1 MASSAVAARARAH
14 PGMFEAAGR
23 KPSEKLVEA
32 LTLHVVVGIGAIIM
46 VFPFL
51 WMILTSLKDSSQ
63 AFLIPPRWIPNPWA
77 LDNYPRSLQA
87 LPFDIGYFNSFYIS
101 AIVVTCTLLTAS
113 MAAYAFAKIKF
124 PGREIVFLL
133 FLATMMVPYQVTIIP
148 LFLIMKY
155 LGWVDTHL
163 AIIVPPALFNAFA
176 VFLLRQFIRGIPK
189 ELEEA
194 AMIDGCNRLRTYW
207 QIILPLLVPAM
218 AALGI
223 FLFLGSW
230 NSFFVP
236 LIFLNSP
243 ELFTVPLMLNQFR
256 GQYTVDWTLLMAG
269 SAIAVIP
276 VLVVYVLGQRKI
288 IEGITLTGLTGR

>member
-1 MASSAVAARARAH
+1 MATSVALTRKYVAADAAH
-14 PGMFEAAGR
+14 
-23 KPSEKLVEA
+23 KPLSYHLEHLG
-32 LTLHVVVGIGAIIM
+32 LHLILAIGAFIM
-46 VFPFL
+46 AFPFL

-63 AFLIPPRWIPNPWA
+63 AFLIPPKWIPDPWA
-77 LDNYPRSLQA
+77 LENYPASLQA
-87 LPFDIGYFNSFYIS
+87 LPFGIAYFNSFYIS
-101 AIVVTCTLLTAS
+101 FIVVVSTLLTAS
-113 MAAYAFAKIKF
+113 MAAYAFAKINF
-124 PGREIVFLL
+124 PGRELVFLL
-133 FLATMMVPYQVTIIP
+133 FLATMMVPGQVTIIP
-148 LFLIMKY
+148 LFLIMKT

-163 AIIVPPALFNAFA
+163 AIIVPGALFNAFA

-194 AMIDGCNRLRTYW
+194 AMIDGCNRFRTYW

-218 AALGI
+218 SALGI
-223 FLFLGSW
+223 FLFLASW
-230 NSFFVP
+230 NNFFVP
-236 LIFLNSP
+236 LIFLNTP

-276 VLVVYVLGQRKI
+276 VLIVYILGQRKI

>member
-1 MASSAVAARARAH
+1 MASSAVAARAPA
-14 PGMFEAAGR
+14 GMYVAAGR
-23 KPSEKLVEA
+23 KPGQQLMENVILHALVI
-32 LTLHVVVGIGAIIM
+32 LGAIVM
-46 VFPFL
+46 AFPFA
-51 WMILTSLKDSSQ
+51 WMILTSFKDSAQ
-63 AFLIPPRWIPNPWA
+63 AFLIPPKWIPNPWA

-101 AIVVTCTLLTAS
+101 LIVVGSTLITAS

-124 PGREIVFLL
+124 PGREVVFLL

-148 LFLIMKY
+148 LFLIMKA

-194 AMIDGCNRLRTYW
+194 AMIDGCNRFRTYW

-218 AALGI
+218 SALGI

-276 VLVVYVLGQRKI
+276 VLVVYILGQRKI

>member
-1 MASSAVAARARAH
+1 MATSAVAARGQAA
-14 PGMFEAAGR
+14 MYVAAGR
-23 KPSEKLVEA
+23 KPGEQ
-32 LTLHVVVGIGAIIM
+32 LTETILLHVVIALGAFVM
-46 VFPFL
+46 AFPFA

-63 AFLIPPRWIPNPWA
+63 AFVIPPSWIPNPWA
-77 LDNYPRSLQA
+77 LDNYPASLQA
-87 LPFDIGYFNSFYIS
+87 LPFGIAYFNSFYIS
-101 AIVVTCTLLTAS
+101 AIVVTVTLFTAS

-124 PGREIVFLL
+124 PGRELVFLL
-133 FLATMMVPYQVTIIP
+133 FLATMMVPGQVTIIP
-148 LFLIMKY
+148 LFLIMKA

-176 VFLLRQFIRGIPK
+176 VFLLRQFVRGIPK

-207 QIILPLLVPAM
+207 QIILPLMVPAM
-218 AALGI
+218 SALGI
-223 FLFLGSW
+223 FIFINTW
-230 NSFFVP
+230 NNFFNP

-243 ELFTVPLMLNQFR
+243 DLFTVPLMLNQFR

-269 SAIAVIP
+269 TAVAAIP
-276 VLVVYVLGQRKI
+276 VLVVYIIGQRKI

>member
-1 MASSAVAARARAH
+1 VRRDT
-14 PGMFEAAGR
+14 GR
-23 KPSEKLVEA
+23 KPGTNTA
-32 LTLHVVVGIGAIIM
+32 QTIILHVILALGAFVM
-46 VFPFL
+46 VFPFI
-51 WMILTSLKDSSQ
+51 WMILTSFKDISQ
-63 AFLIPPRWIPNPWA
+63 AFLIPPKWIPDPWVWE
-77 LDNYPRSLQA
+77 NYPNSLQA
-87 LPFDIGYFNSFYIS
+87 LPFGRAYFNSFYI
-101 AIVVTCTLLTAS
+101 TLLVTGFTLITAS
-113 MAAYAFAKIKF
+113 MAAYAFAKIDF
-124 PGREIVFLL
+124 PGREILFLM
-133 FLATMMVPYQVTIIP
+133 FLATMMVPGQVTIIP
-148 LFLIMKY
+148 LFLIMKA

-163 AIIVPPALFNAFA
+163 ALIVPGALFNAFA

-189 ELEEA
+189 EMEEA
-194 AMIDGCNRLRTYW
+194 ATIDGCNRWRIYW

-230 NSFFVP
+230 NEFFRP

-243 ELFTVPLMLNQFR
+243 DLFTVPLMLNQFR

-276 VLVVYVLGQRKI
+276 VLVVYIILQRRI